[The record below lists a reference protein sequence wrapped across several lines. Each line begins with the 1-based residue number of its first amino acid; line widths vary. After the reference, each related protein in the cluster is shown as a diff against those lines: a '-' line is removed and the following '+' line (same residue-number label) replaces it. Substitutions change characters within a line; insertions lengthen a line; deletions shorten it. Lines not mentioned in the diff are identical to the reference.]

1 MSIFAVLMSTIDSL
15 SFISAITFGR
25 DILWRINSDN
35 KKTLVISYIKLGLVI
50 TSIISLLL
58 AYYIPSVVNLLFTLG
73 SLIIP
78 SLILP
83 FIISL
88 TIKNFNLT
96 EKFSIQWILMPLLL
110 SFSWLFLSK
119 INYSFFGEVEPFYPA
134 IISSVLYYLF
144 IVRAQ
149 IGN

>member
-50 TSIISLLL
+50 SSIISLLL
-58 AYYIPSVVNLLFTLG
+58 AYYIPSVVGLLFTLG

-88 TIKNFNLT
+88 TIKNFNSP
-96 EKFSIQWILMPLLL
+96 EKYSIQWLDLLEIERAILL
-110 SFSWLFLSK
+110 STWKVVGQFLRRFPSLFYLS
-119 INYSFFGEVEPFYPA
+119 
-134 IISSVLYYLF
+134 
-144 IVRAQ
+144 
-149 IGN
+149 